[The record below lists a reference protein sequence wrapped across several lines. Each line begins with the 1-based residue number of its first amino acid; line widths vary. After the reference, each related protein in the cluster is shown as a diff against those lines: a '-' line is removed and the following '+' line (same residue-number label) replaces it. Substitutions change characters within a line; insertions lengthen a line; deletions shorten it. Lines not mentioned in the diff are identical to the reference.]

1 MKQIFIN
8 IPVSDIEKSMQ
19 FYLALGF
26 TLNPLFTD
34 KEQKSLVWS
43 DSIHLML
50 QSRHFSNSYLEKQ
63 MIDARK
69 YQMPS
74 FTLPL
79 ESMGLVNEIMEN
91 GIKAGGIEPFAS
103 ISEDF
108 MFLRSIEDIDGYI
121 WGLMYLDQEIFK
133 SKKNFNPSIS

>member
-1 MKQIFIN
+1 
-8 IPVSDIEKSMQ
+8 
-19 FYLALGF
+19 
-26 TLNPLFTD
+26 
-34 KEQKSLVWS
+34 
-43 DSIHLML
+43 
-50 QSRHFSNSYLEKQ
+50 

-79 ESMGLVNEIMEN
+79 ESIGLVNEIMEN
-91 GIKAGGIEPFAS
+91 GIKAGGIEPVAS

-121 WGLMYLDQEIFK
+121 WGLMYLDKEIFK

>member
-1 MKQIFIN
+1 MKQLFIN
-8 IPVSDIEKSMQ
+8 LPVGDLVKSMQ
-19 FYLALGF
+19 FYLSLGF

-34 KEQKSLVWS
+34 ENQKCLIWS
-43 DSIHLML
+43 DSIYLML

-79 ESMGLVNEIMEN
+79 ESIGLVNEIMEN
-91 GIKAGGIEPFAS
+91 GIKAGGIEPVTS

-108 MFLRSIEDIDGYI
+108 MFLRSIEDLDGYI
-121 WGLMYLDQEIFK
+121 WGIMFLDQEKFK
-133 SKKNFNPSIS
+133 SIKNN

>member
-1 MKQIFIN
+1 MKQILIN
-8 IPVSDIEKSMQ
+8 IPVTDIEKSMQ

-34 KEQKSLVWS
+34 EDQKCIVWS
-43 DSIHLML
+43 DSIYLML
-50 QSRHFSNSYLEKQ
+50 QSRQFSNSYLEKQ

-79 ESMGLVNEIMEN
+79 ESIGLVNEMMEN
-91 GIKAGGIEPFAS
+91 GIKAGGIEPVSS

-108 MFLRSIEDIDGYI
+108 MYLRSIEDLDGYI
-121 WGLMYLDQEIFK
+121 WGLMYLDQEKFK
-133 SKKNFNPSIS
+133 SIKKN